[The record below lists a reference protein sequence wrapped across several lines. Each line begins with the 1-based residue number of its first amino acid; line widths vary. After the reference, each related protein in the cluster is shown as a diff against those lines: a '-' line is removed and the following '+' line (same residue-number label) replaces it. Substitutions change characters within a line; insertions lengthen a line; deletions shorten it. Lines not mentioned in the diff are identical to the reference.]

1 MGGFLDWI
9 IQQDLQAARKK
20 AGKSELVQLRRREVA
35 ALEKLAQAAEQ
46 RSRDGLKAEKKR

>member
-1 MGGFLDWI
+1 LAGSTA
-9 IQQDLQAARKK
+9 DLHTDAPT

-35 ALEKLAQAAEQ
+35 ALEKLAQATEQ